1 MRKYP
6 LCVSKEFIAYAHRKG
21 WCNEIVDAAA
31 LIMHRQFMM
40 RRKLGRQRWIP
51 IPSKTFKGLFG
62 KKHYKR
68 IKDTLIKDG
77 FLEYNHWRNYCPK
90 KCSEYGVCREIR
102 KKHVISASYFLQTKA
117 LQELHIKN
125 IEYVKKSKAQ
135 RRVIEMIESKFAV
148 PTDSNDN
155 DKRESYYSLVRK
167 GYLTDVELATIK
179 RLVANAHSLEVR
191 MSKTELS
198 GIIEKGYEK
207 NRSKNETECTFD
219 AYEHLIRNMYR
230 RLQVPQV
237 SVKSNGRFYVP
248 VTNMPSAFWD
258 YTYWK
263 RNQLSSVDVKSSHV
277 YCLLALL
284 KDIAIHYFE
293 GIGTHEERL
302 ARCQFSQQVKMI
314 PGLLEHLRRTI
325 VVYEVSKHFEL
336 SEPIPDDPSERRK
349 MMSKLFKKFTARRAR
364 TGKTTKFEK
373 DNPNFGNSDFTIQE
387 YLTSAN
393 TVSKSSTK
401 SNTNSPLN
409 CPSNIVSP
417 FTNTSPSAPVYSVYL
432 GNESVGIET
441 QTEWYKQ
448 LVADLLGCRVL
459 LKSAHE
465 IGQSIAGVPV
475 LRNLIF
481 PSREEIEAFEG
492 MLQGDFYLMLMKAIG
507 IPRSERKAFK
517 TNFLTFLYRRALTRY
532 NRPDKNEIPVVAFRK
547 DGTCYEEKIKE
558 PVRLAMETLLPSI
571 VHFLDICKCRP
582 GTLDNRWDY
591 YKWMARAIQKIES
604 QIMLETCANLWEKY
618 PKMFLVTLHD
628 AIKCLPKDAD
638 KVQKELTRV
647 FAKYHVTVKSEV
659 DDHKRP
665 SDVNG

>member
-1 MRKYP
+1 MTKHNIENTMKTENNIKPAKRLTNLQKRRQREQNRRKVLARKMRKYP

-373 DNPNFGNSDFTIQE
+373 DNPNFGTLILPFKSILQVQIQ
-387 YLTSAN
+387 YQNHQQNPT
-393 TVSKSSTK
+393 
-401 SNTNSPLN
+401 
-409 CPSNIVSP
+409 
-417 FTNTSPSAPVYSVYL
+417 
-432 GNESVGIET
+432 
-441 QTEWYKQ
+441 
-448 LVADLLGCRVL
+448 
-459 LKSAHE
+459 
-465 IGQSIAGVPV
+465 
-475 LRNLIF
+475 
-481 PSREEIEAFEG
+481 
-492 MLQGDFYLMLMKAIG
+492 
-507 IPRSERKAFK
+507 
-517 TNFLTFLYRRALTRY
+517 LTFHSVVHQTLSVPLLT
-532 NRPDKNEIPVVAFRK
+532 P
-547 DGTCYEEKIKE
+547 
-558 PVRLAMETLLPSI
+558 LHLLPSI
-571 VHFLDICKCRP
+571 LYIWATNLSELKRKLN
-582 GTLDNRWDY
+582 GTN
-591 YKWMARAIQKIES
+591 
-604 QIMLETCANLWEKY
+604 NL
-618 PKMFLVTLHD
+618 
-628 AIKCLPKDAD
+628 
-638 KVQKELTRV
+638 
-647 FAKYHVTVKSEV
+647 
-659 DDHKRP
+659 
-665 SDVNG
+665 